1 VLHAYDG
8 TLDQRAVTP
17 ARYMSACRGA
27 MDVAFGL
34 DVGAPDY
41 VACGL
46 RALRLNA
53 SN

>member
-8 TLDQRAVTP
+8 TLDQRAVTR

-34 DVGAPDY
+34 DVGGP